1 MQLDAL
7 QLKCSTLNFCMM
19 IIEAHENT
27 ENTCQSF
34 LLHTKKNDNCHFFT
48 NKIYFNIEGG
58 LSALPPTIK

>member
-34 LLHTKKNDNCHFFT
+34 LLHTKKMTTVIF
-48 NKIYFNIEGG
+48 YE
-58 LSALPPTIK
+58 